1 MNANLTFLIQLLAT
15 WYMVGLIWMVQ
26 IVHYPLMGRVGEET
40 FARYEMEHSR
50 KITPIVGVP
59 MLVELLTAAW
69 MVFAAPP
76 SLPRWVAVAGLTLV
90 VLIWLSTAL
99 VQVPCHQR
107 LAAGF
112 DADAHQT
119 LVRTNWFRTL
129 LWTLR
134 GLVLAYFAVR
144 LLDR

>member
-1 MNANLTFLIQLLAT
+1 MNANVTFLIQLLAT

-40 FARYEMEHSR
+40 FTRYETEHSR
-50 KITPIVGVP
+50 KITPIVAAP
-59 MLVELLTAAW
+59 MLVELVTAAW
-69 MVFAAPP
+69 MLFAPPP

-90 VLIWLSTAL
+90 VLIWLSTAF

-112 DADAHQT
+112 DAAAHQT
-119 LVRTNWFRTL
+119 LVRSNWLRTAM
-129 LWTLR
+129 WTVR
-134 GLVLAYFAVR
+134 GVLLAYFAAR
-144 LLDR
+144 LLNR